1 MTNKERFDKII
12 MEVFE
17 TDAVDETMTRE
28 NTEKWNSLLHLT
40 LVSSIED
47 EFDIMMDT
55 EDILNLNS
63 YAEGLEIVAKYCSEE

>member
-1 MTNKERFDKII
+1 MNIKSRFDKII

-17 TDAVDETMTRE
+17 SDVVNEAMTRE
-28 NTEKWNSLLHLT
+28 NTENWNSLLHLT

-47 EFDIMMDT
+47 EFDIMLDT

-63 YAEGLEIVAKYCSEE
+63 YAEGLAVVAKYCPEE

>member
-47 EFDIMMDT
+47 EFDIQI
-55 EDILNLNS
+55 EDAD
-63 YAEGLEIVAKYCSEE
+63 AENIVTVKDVIDYIKNK